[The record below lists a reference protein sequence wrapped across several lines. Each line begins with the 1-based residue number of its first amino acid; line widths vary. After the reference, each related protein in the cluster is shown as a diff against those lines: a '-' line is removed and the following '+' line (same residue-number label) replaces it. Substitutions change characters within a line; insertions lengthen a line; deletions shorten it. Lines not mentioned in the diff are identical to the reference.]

1 MNLFRRKKPTEIVQ
15 NKVEVDP
22 DKLDATTMEEYLR
35 RGLLFHAR
43 GDEEKAVADLR
54 KVLSINPGSVDAH
67 YNLGLILKEM
77 GKMGEARDEFK
88 AAVDKLAVL
97 EEEDS
102 VRALMIGKLARWQL
116 KHLEP
121 AG

>member
-54 KVLSINPGSVDAH
+54 KVLGINPDSVDAH

-88 AAVDKLAVL
+88 AAVDKLVVL

-102 VRALMIGKLARWQL
+102 VRALMIGKLARWQI

>member
-88 AAVDKLAVL
+88 AAVDKLVVL

-102 VRALMIGKLARWQL
+102 VRALMIGKLARWQI